1 MLPRRLCDIRGYRT
15 VGWTQIDPCLFRS
28 SCGHMLTMKACRI
41 LPTLW
46 LIGRVGALCT
56 GLWAQSSVNVSAAD
70 RAEPAIELPT
80 FTVQDSPILPE
91 PEAWRYARIE
101 GFEVLSNSSNRTTQR
116 LVEDFQRFHQALVLA
131 WPAADI
137 PSAVPTSLI
146 LAGRGN
152 KFEPFAPH
160 INLSPEV
167 GSISVSLRDGE
178 LSAIVI
184 DLESTI
190 LNLATPEGIEAFAA
204 QAPSD
209 PAVEDGGATLFQG
222 MPNFV
227 VDHYRQLYRE
237 YIRFILTQSQP
248 RLPAWMEEG
257 LAQIFM
263 RMEFSPTRIVIGKVE
278 DPNEVS
284 IEGAVEDRDF
294 NHALHRRALMP
305 LQEMFSVTRDSTT
318 ARNPLGNRWAKQSY
332 AFVHLC
338 LYGNQGKYQKGLLL
352 FLSRLVGQPPSE
364 ELFKECFG
372 MTYKQMLLQI
382 RSYVDFTVYKAV
394 VFQTKKGTKFEAPPK
409 PVFRDATDAE
419 VGRIKGEAL
428 RMAGNKA
435 AARMAL
441 IAPYIRGSRDPQLL
455 ASLGMY
461 EYGEGEMARAR
472 KFLEAAAKENVN
484 RPRAYLQLAQL
495 RFDEAMRKP
504 LGAGW
509 QLSAAQVS
517 NILDPLFV
525 ARGQTPTLP
534 EVYEMIATVWSKS
547 ETPPTA
553 GNLAVIDE
561 GVQRFLKRSDWI
573 YQAALLKQ
581 QYGFLE
587 DAAVL
592 AEIGLRVTAAPAER
606 QRFLTLKASLPP
618 LAPPASPKSP

>member
-1 MLPRRLCDIRGYRT
+1 
-15 VGWTQIDPCLFRS
+15 
-28 SCGHMLTMKACRI
+28 MKACRI
-41 LPTLW
+41 LPTFW
-46 LIGRVGALCT
+46 LIGTVGALCS
-56 GLWAQSSVNVSAAD
+56 GLWGQSPANASAAGA
-70 RAEPAIELPT
+70 AEPAIELPT

-91 PEAWRYARIE
+91 PEAWRYAHIE

-146 LAGRGN
+146 LVGRGN
-152 KFEPFAPH
+152 KFDPFVPRIAVG
-160 INLSPEV
+160 PEV
-167 GSISVSLRDGE
+167 GSISLNLRDGE

-184 DLESTI
+184 DLETTT
-190 LNLATPEGIEAFAA
+190 LNLVTPEGIDAFAA
-204 QAPSD
+204 QSAAASD
-209 PAVEDGGATLFQG
+209 PAAEDAGATLFSG

-284 IEGAVEDRDF
+284 IDGSIEDRDF

-338 LYGNQGKYQKGLLL
+338 LYGNQGKYQKGLLM
-352 FLSRLVGQPPSE
+352 FLSRLGSRPPSE

-382 RSYVDFTVYKAV
+382 RGYVDFTAYKAV
-394 VFQTKKGTKFEAPPK
+394 VFQAKKGTKFEAPPK

-461 EYGEGEMARAR
+461 EYAEGETTRAR
-472 KFLEAAAKENVN
+472 KFLEAAAKEKVN

-504 LGAGW
+504 LGARQ

-517 NILDPLFV
+517 EILDPLFV

-547 ETPPTA
+547 QTPPTA

-561 GVQRFLKRSDWI
+561 GVQRFIKRSDWI

-592 AEIGLRVTAAPAER
+592 AEIGLRVTADSAKR
-606 QRFLTLKASLPP
+606 QRFQALKAALPP
-618 LAPPASPKSP
+618 VSHQASAKSP

>member
-1 MLPRRLCDIRGYRT
+1 
-15 VGWTQIDPCLFRS
+15 
-28 SCGHMLTMKACRI
+28 MKACRLFPTFI
-41 LPTLW
+41 LICW
-46 LIGRVGALCT
+46 ASASSA
-56 GLWAQSSVNVSAAD
+56 GLWAQPSGGASHAD
-70 RAEPAIELPT
+70 APEPAIELPT
-80 FTVQDSPILPE
+80 FTVQDSLILPQ

-131 WPAADI
+131 WPVADI
-137 PSAVPTSLI
+137 ASAVPTSLI

-152 KFEPFAPH
+152 KFDPFVPR
-160 INLSPEV
+160 INLSPDV
-167 GSISVSLRDGE
+167 GSISLSLRDGE
-178 LSAIVI
+178 MSAIVI
-184 DLESTI
+184 DLETTS
-190 LNLATPEGIEAFAA
+190 LNLVTPEGIEAFATQTA
-204 QAPSD
+204 ASD
-209 PAVEDGGATLFQG
+209 PASEDAGATLFQG

-237 YIRFILTQSQP
+237 YIRFVLTQSQP

-284 IEGAVEDRDF
+284 IDGSIEDRDF

-318 ARNPLGNRWAKQSY
+318 ARNPLGSRWAKQSY

-338 LYGNQGKYQKGLLL
+338 LYGNQGKYQKGLLT
-352 FLSRLVGQPPSE
+352 FLSRLGSHPPSE

-372 MTYKQMLLQI
+372 MTYKQMLLQM
-382 RSYVDFTVYKAV
+382 RSYIDFTVYKAV
-394 VFQTKKGTKFEAPPK
+394 VFQTKKGTKFEVPPK
-409 PVFRDATDAE
+409 PVFRDATEAE

-455 ASLGMY
+455 ASLGIY
-461 EYGEGEMARAR
+461 EYSEGEAARAR
-472 KFLEAAAKENVN
+472 KFLEAAAKEKVN
-484 RPRAYLQLAQL
+484 RPRAYLLLARL
-495 RFDEAMRKP
+495 RFDEAVKNP
-504 LGAGW
+504 LGSRQ
-509 QLSAAQVS
+509 QLSVAQM
-517 NILDPLFV
+517 NDILEPLFV
-525 ARGQTPTLP
+525 ARGQSPTLP

-547 ETPPTA
+547 DTAPTVA
-553 GNLAVIDE
+553 NLAVIDE
-561 GVQRFLKRSDWI
+561 GVRHFIRRADWI

-592 AEIGLRVTAAPAER
+592 AEIGLRVTSDHAKR

-618 LAPPASPKSP
+618 VPSPAAVKSP

>member
-1 MLPRRLCDIRGYRT
+1 MC
-15 VGWTQIDPCLFRS
+15 S
-28 SCGHMLTMKACRI
+28 
-41 LPTLW
+41 
-46 LIGRVGALCT
+46 
-56 GLWAQSSVNVSAAD
+56 GLWAQSPVNASVAGD
-70 RAEPAIELPT
+70 PEPAIELPT
-80 FTVQDSPILPE
+80 FTVQDSLILPE

-101 GFEVLSNSSNRTTQR
+101 GFEVLSNSSSRSTQR

-167 GSISVSLRDGE
+167 GSISLNLRDGE

-184 DLESTI
+184 DLETTI

-204 QAPSD
+204 QAASD
-209 PAVEDGGATLFQG
+209 PSVDDGGATLFQG

-237 YIRFILTQSQP
+237 YIRFVLTQSQP

-284 IEGAVEDRDF
+284 IAGAVEDRDF

-305 LQEMFSVTRDSTT
+305 LQEMFSVKPDSAT

-338 LYGNQGKYQKGLLL
+338 LYGNQGKYQKGLLM
-352 FLSRLVGQPPSE
+352 FLSRLAGKPPSE

-382 RSYVDFTVYKAV
+382 RSYVDFTAYKAV
-394 VFQTKKGTKFEAPPK
+394 VFQAKKGTKFEAPPK
-409 PVFRDATDAE
+409 PVFRDATEAE

-435 AARMAL
+435 AARLAL

-461 EYGEGEMARAR
+461 EYAEGETARAR
-472 KFLEAAAKENVN
+472 KFLEAAAKDKVV

-495 RFDEAMRKP
+495 RFDEAMKKP
-504 LGAGW
+504 LGAR
-509 QLSAAQVS
+509 QLLSAVQVGE
-517 NILDPLFV
+517 ILEPLFV
-525 ARGQTPTLP
+525 ARGQTPALP
-534 EVYEMIATVWSKS
+534 EVYEMIATVWAKS
-547 ETPPTA
+547 ETLPTA

-561 GVQRFLKRSDWI
+561 GVQHFIRRSGLI

-581 QYGFLE
+581 QCGFLE

-592 AEIGLRVTAAPAER
+592 AEIGLRVTSNAAER
-606 QRFLTLKASLPP
+606 ERFVRLKASLPP
-618 LAPPASPKSP
+618 VQLPASAKSP

>member
-1 MLPRRLCDIRGYRT
+1 MTNR
-15 VGWTQIDPCLFRS
+15 VF
-28 SCGHMLTMKACRI
+28 RI
-41 LPTLW
+41 LSGVF
-46 LIGRVGALCT
+46 IAKAL
-56 GLWAQSSVNVSAAD
+56 GLLSLAQPSASGPASSAETP
-70 RAEPAIELPT
+70 EPAIELPT

-101 GFEVLSNSSNRTTQR
+101 GFEVLSNSSSRSTQR

-167 GSISVSLRDGE
+167 GSISLNLRDGE

-184 DLESTI
+184 DLETTI

-204 QAPSD
+204 QAASD
-209 PAVEDGGATLFQG
+209 PSVDDGGATLFQG

-237 YIRFILTQSQP
+237 YIRFVLTQSQP

-284 IEGAVEDRDF
+284 IAGAVEDRDF

-305 LQEMFSVTRDSTT
+305 LQEMFSVKPDSAT

-338 LYGNQGKYQKGLLL
+338 LYGNQGKYQKGLLM
-352 FLSRLVGQPPSE
+352 FLSRLAGKPPSE

-382 RSYVDFTVYKAV
+382 RSYVDFTAYKAV
-394 VFQTKKGTKFEAPPK
+394 VFQAKKGTKIEAPPK
-409 PVFRDATDAE
+409 PVFRDATEAE

-435 AARMAL
+435 AARLAL
-441 IAPYIRGSRDPQLL
+441 IAPYIRGSRDAQLL

-461 EYGEGEMARAR
+461 EYAEGETARAR
-472 KFLEAAAKENVN
+472 KFLEAAAKDKVV

-495 RFDEAMRKP
+495 RFDEAMKKP
-504 LGAGW
+504 LGAR
-509 QLSAAQVS
+509 QLLSAVQVGE
-517 NILDPLFV
+517 ILEPLFV
-525 ARGQTPTLP
+525 ARGQTPALP
-534 EVYEMIATVWSKS
+534 EVYEMIATVWAKS
-547 ETPPTA
+547 ETLPTA

-561 GVQRFLKRSDWI
+561 GVQHFIRRSGLI

-581 QYGFLE
+581 QCGFLE

-592 AEIGLRVTAAPAER
+592 AEIGLRVTSNAAER
-606 QRFLTLKASLPP
+606 ERFLTLKASLPP
-618 LAPPASPKSP
+618 VQLPASAKSP